1 MKKKILLVDDEET
14 LRWALQNTLL
24 DDGYDVEETNDSI
37 EALELAKKRKYDLV
51 ISDLTMPF
59 MNGVQLIA
67 EIKKANPS
75 IRAII
80 MTGYGSTEAVIEA
93 MHTGVSDFITKPFKL
108 EHMKKV
114 IRKVLSEGENTGTN
128 AHSEKKTRE

>member
-24 DDGYDVEETNDSI
+24 DDGYDVEDTNDSVK
-37 EALELAKKRKYDLV
+37 ALELAKKTKYDLV
-51 ISDLTMPF
+51 ISDLTMPA

-67 EIKKANPS
+67 EIKKANPAT
-75 IRAII
+75 RAII

-108 EHMKKV
+108 EHIK
-114 IRKVLSEGENTGTN
+114 RSEE
-128 AHSEKKTRE
+128 H

>member
-1 MKKKILLVDDEET
+1 
-14 LRWALQNTLL
+14 
-24 DDGYDVEETNDSI
+24 
-37 EALELAKKRKYDLV
+37 
-51 ISDLTMPF
+51 MPF

-128 AHSEKKTRE
+128 AHSEKNAGMKNHGRVRYILTSTRIHPVILCRTKQRRQILLL